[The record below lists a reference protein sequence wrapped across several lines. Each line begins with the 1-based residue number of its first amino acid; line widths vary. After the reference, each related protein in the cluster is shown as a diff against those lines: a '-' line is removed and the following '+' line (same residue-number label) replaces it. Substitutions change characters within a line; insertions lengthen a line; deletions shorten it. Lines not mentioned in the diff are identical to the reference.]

1 MAWARTRAGT
11 VPDPAALRAL
21 VVWRPWRWADAP
33 GRHRRPAPRRAVL
46 LVLLVV
52 VIVLSGC
59 SSAAPGP
66 VEAGTPDFAGP
77 VDIGGRRIFLQ
88 CRGPQ
93 QPGRPVI
100 VLGYGLGGSGEL
112 WNVVEPGLDPPAEPV
127 LPALAR
133 TERVCTYDRPNTLLP
148 DQTYPEQVAG
158 LVLVDATSEKVQN
171 LFPPAFVQAMDQ
183 AGPPLPGLEYVQ
195 PLTASFDQVIA
206 AASAHPLRPD
216 LPLTVISAGLLD
228 QLPTG
233 PERPA
238 LETAVRGSQDY
249 LAHLLPGTRQV
260 IAANSGHNIMFT
272 EPGVVVDA
280 VDTQL
285 CQITGSGDCAPAPT
299 PAPFPFPGPG

>member
-1 MAWARTRAGT
+1 M
-11 VPDPAALRAL
+11 
-21 VVWRPWRWADAP
+21 
-33 GRHRRPAPRRAVL
+33 
-46 LVLLVV
+46 
-52 VIVLSGC
+52 
-59 SSAAPGP
+59 
-66 VEAGTPDFAGP
+66 
-77 VDIGGRRIFLQ
+77 
-88 CRGPQ
+88 
-93 QPGRPVI
+93 I

-148 DQTYPEQVAG
+148 DQTITTRSDPVPQPRTIADWTAELHATLTAGHVPGPYILVGHSLSGLMARHYASTYPEQVAG